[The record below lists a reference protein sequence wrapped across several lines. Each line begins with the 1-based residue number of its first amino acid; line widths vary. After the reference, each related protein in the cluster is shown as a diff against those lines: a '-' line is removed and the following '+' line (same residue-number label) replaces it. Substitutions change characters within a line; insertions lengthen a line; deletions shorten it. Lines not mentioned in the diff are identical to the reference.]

1 MKRIIFAICTILCA
15 NVLFAQTRFWID
27 DLQYE
32 VISTNPPKVKVY
44 DAASSITIA
53 NIPATVT
60 YNETIYSVTT
70 IGSRAFFIC
79 SSLTSVSIPNSVT
92 TIEYDE
98 WDFYIGAFSECT
110 SLTSVTFEE
119 GINLTNI
126 PPSTFCV
133 CSSLTSIDI
142 PNSVTSI
149 GDYAFSG
156 CSSLTSIDIPNSV
169 TSIGEHAFY
178 GCSSLTSIDIPNS
191 VTSIGTWAFHGCSSL
206 TSVTIPEN
214 VTSIGSGAFSDCCS
228 LTTMNFNAINCNEFG
243 ELATCNI
250 TYNEDNYQITYCPI
264 TTLNIGEGVQKIPA
278 YFARNSLITSITIPN
293 SVTSI
298 GIAAFENC
306 EYLTSVT
313 LPENATIDT
322 SAFYQSGYS
331 TIDTVDNV
339 VYCLSHETLA
349 NIGNYT
355 FERVFNVT
363 FTIGDSI
370 YAPNGA
376 TVWSHTPELSGDLIL
391 TSYVYNGVSYPITS
405 IDHGAFRDCSGLT
418 SVIIPNSVKT
428 IDTEAFISCTGL
440 TSVTCFASIPPILG
454 EPTSFGYSPFYDTPS
469 NKILNVGCE
478 LRDDY
483 AIVWTDF
490 APNNIYEIPFNV
502 TVNANNDVFGSVTIV
517 SECPTAT
524 LTATANDCYEFIS
537 WSDGNTDN
545 PRTINLESDTALTAI
560 FNGILNSSITATI
573 CQGEVYQEQGFN
585 ASEAGIYTQILEAS
599 NGCDSVVMLTLNVNP
614 AFDTTINATINIGD
628 VYSEY
633 DFNETEDGTYVQNLQ
648 TINGCD
654 STITL
659 NLTINTSLQ
668 DIAELT
674 EITFHPNPT
683 SGMIT
688 FSKEIER
695 IDVIDNIGKVVMRFF
710 DTNEINIETLP
721 AGVYYLR
728 MTIEDKI
735 TTKKVIKE

>member
-32 VISTNPPKVKVY
+32 VTSTNPPKVKVY

-70 IGSRAFFIC
+70 IGKTAFFVC

-92 TIEYDE
+92 TIEHEE
-98 WDFYIGAFSECT
+98 WNSSIGAFTGCT

-126 PPSTFCV
+126 PPYTFCG
-133 CSSLTSIDI
+133 CSLTSIDI

-149 GDYAFSG
+149 GESAFYGCSSLTSVTIPESVTSIGEYAFSGCCSLTTMNFNAINCNEFGGLATCTDNEGRYYCPITTLNIGEGVQKIPAYFATNSLITSITIPNSVTSIGESAFSG

-169 TSIGEHAFY
+169 TSIG
-178 GCSSLTSIDIPNS
+178 
-191 VTSIGTWAFHGCSSL
+191 
-206 TSVTIPEN
+206 
-214 VTSIGSGAFSDCCS
+214 
-228 LTTMNFNAINCNEFG
+228 
-243 ELATCNI
+243 
-250 TYNEDNYQITYCPI
+250 
-264 TTLNIGEGVQKIPA
+264 
-278 YFARNSLITSITIPN
+278 
-293 SVTSI
+293 
-298 GIAAFENC
+298 IAAFNDC

-339 VYCLSHETLA
+339 VYCLSHDPLA

-370 YAPNGA
+370 YAPNCA
-376 TVWSHTPELSGDLIL
+376 TVWSHTPELSGDLVL

-405 IDHGAFRDCSGLT
+405 IDHGAFMDCSGLT
-418 SVIIPNSVKT
+418 SVTIPNSVNN
-428 IDTEAFISCTGL
+428 IRNNAFYGCSSL
-440 TSVTCFASIPPILG
+440 TSVTCFASIPPIL
-454 EPTSFGYSPFYDTPS
+454 EEEDYPARPPFYNTPTD
-469 NKILNVGCE
+469 KILNVGCG

-502 TVNANNDVFGSVTIV
+502 TVTANNDLFGSVTIV

-633 DFNETEDGTYVQNLQ
+633 GFNETEDGTYVQNLQ

-683 SGMIT
+683 SRMIT

-728 MTIEDKI
+728 LTIEDK
-735 TTKKVIKE
+735 TTMKKVIKE

>member
-1 MKRIIFAICTILCA
+1 MCK
-15 NVLFAQTRFWID
+15 
-27 DLQYE
+27 
-32 VISTNPPKVKVY
+32 KV
-44 DAASSITIA
+44 
-53 NIPATVT
+53 
-60 YNETIYSVTT
+60 
-70 IGSRAFFIC
+70 
-79 SSLTSVSIPNSVT
+79 
-92 TIEYDE
+92 
-98 WDFYIGAFSECT
+98 
-110 SLTSVTFEE
+110 
-119 GINLTNI
+119 
-126 PPSTFCV
+126 
-133 CSSLTSIDI
+133 
-142 PNSVTSI
+142 
-149 GDYAFSG
+149 
-156 CSSLTSIDIPNSV
+156 
-169 TSIGEHAFY
+169 
-178 GCSSLTSIDIPNS
+178 
-191 VTSIGTWAFHGCSSL
+191 
-206 TSVTIPEN
+206 
-214 VTSIGSGAFSDCCS
+214 
-228 LTTMNFNAINCNEFG
+228 
-243 ELATCNI
+243 
-250 TYNEDNYQITYCPI
+250 
-264 TTLNIGEGVQKIPA
+264 PA
-278 YFARNSLITSITIPN
+278 YFATNSLITSITIPN

-298 GIAAFENC
+298 GIAAFNDC

-339 VYCLSHETLA
+339 VYCLSHDPLA

-376 TVWSHTPELSGDLIL
+376 TVWSHTPELSGDLVL

-405 IDHGAFRDCSGLT
+405 IDHGAFMDCSGLT
-418 SVIIPNSVKT
+418 SVTIPNSVNN
-428 IDTEAFISCTGL
+428 IRNNAFWCCSSL
-440 TSVTCFASIPPILG
+440 TSVTCFASIPPIL
-454 EPTSFGYSPFYDTPS
+454 EEEDYPARPPFYNTPTD
-469 NKILNVGCE
+469 KILNVGCG

-633 DFNETEDGTYVQNLQ
+633 GFNETEDGTYVQNLQ

-683 SGMIT
+683 IGMIT

-695 IDVIDNIGKVVMRFF
+695 IDVINNIGKVVMRFF

-728 MTIEDKI
+728 MTIEDK
-735 TTKKVIKE
+735 TTTRKVIKE

>member
-15 NVLFAQTRFWID
+15 NVLLAQTRFWID

-32 VISTNPPKVKVY
+32 VTSTNPPKVKVY

-70 IGSRAFFIC
+70 IGNTAFFIC

-92 TIEYDE
+92 TIEYEE
-98 WDFYIGAFSECT
+98 WGPGAFSECT

-126 PPSTFCV
+126 PPFTFPG

-149 GDYAFSG
+149 GEYAFSG

-169 TSIGEHAFY
+169 TSIGESAF
-178 GCSSLTSIDIPNS
+178 S
-191 VTSIGTWAFHGCSSL
+191 GCSSL
-206 TSVTIPEN
+206 TSVTIPES

-228 LTTMNFNAINCNEFG
+228 LTTMNFNAINCNEGG
-243 ELATCNI
+243 ELATCNN
-250 TYNEDNYQITYCPI
+250 TYNEDGFQITYCPI
-264 TTLNIGEGVQKIPA
+264 TTLNIGESVQKIPA

-298 GIAAFENC
+298 GKRAFEGCWSLTSVTIPNSVTSIGRAAFENC

-339 VYCLSHETLA
+339 VYCLSHEPLA

-370 YAPNGA
+370 YAPNSA
-376 TVWSHTPELSGDLIL
+376 TVWSHTPELSGDLVL

-440 TSVTCFASIPPILG
+440 NTVTCFASIPPILG
-454 EPTSFGYSPFYDTPS
+454 EPTSFGYSPFYNTPS

-502 TVNANNDVFGSVTIV
+502 TVTANNDVFGSVTIV

-633 DFNETEDGTYVQNLQ
+633 GFNETEDGTYVQNLQ

-728 MTIEDKI
+728 MTIEDKT
-735 TTKKVIKE
+735 TTKKVIKK

>member
-32 VISTNPPKVKVY
+32 VTSTNPPKVKVY

-70 IGSRAFFIC
+70 IGKTAFFVC

-92 TIEYDE
+92 TIEHEE
-98 WDFYIGAFSECT
+98 WNSSIGAFTGCT

-126 PPSTFCV
+126 PPYTFCG
-133 CSSLTSIDI
+133 CSLTSIDI

-149 GDYAFSG
+149 G
-156 CSSLTSIDIPNSV
+156 
-169 TSIGEHAFY
+169 
-178 GCSSLTSIDIPNS
+178 
-191 VTSIGTWAFHGCSSL
+191 
-206 TSVTIPEN
+206 
-214 VTSIGSGAFSDCCS
+214 
-228 LTTMNFNAINCNEFG
+228 
-243 ELATCNI
+243 
-250 TYNEDNYQITYCPI
+250 
-264 TTLNIGEGVQKIPA
+264 
-278 YFARNSLITSITIPN
+278 
-293 SVTSI
+293 
-298 GIAAFENC
+298 IAAFNDC

-339 VYCLSHETLA
+339 VYCLSHDPLA

-370 YAPNGA
+370 YAPNCA
-376 TVWSHTPELSGDLIL
+376 TVWSHTPELSGDLVL

-405 IDHGAFRDCSGLT
+405 IDHGAFMDCSGLT
-418 SVIIPNSVKT
+418 SVTIPNSVNN
-428 IDTEAFISCTGL
+428 IRNNAFYGCSSL
-440 TSVTCFASIPPILG
+440 TSVTCFASIPPIL
-454 EPTSFGYSPFYDTPS
+454 EEEDYPARPPFYNTPTD
-469 NKILNVGCE
+469 KILNVGCG

-502 TVNANNDVFGSVTIV
+502 TVTANNDLFGSVTIV

-633 DFNETEDGTYVQNLQ
+633 GFNETEDGTYVQNLQ

-683 SGMIT
+683 SRMIT

-728 MTIEDKI
+728 LTIEDK
-735 TTKKVIKE
+735 TTMKKVIKE

>member
-1 MKRIIFAICTILCA
+1 M
-15 NVLFAQTRFWID
+15 
-27 DLQYE
+27 
-32 VISTNPPKVKVY
+32 
-44 DAASSITIA
+44 
-53 NIPATVT
+53 
-60 YNETIYSVTT
+60 
-70 IGSRAFFIC
+70 
-79 SSLTSVSIPNSVT
+79 
-92 TIEYDE
+92 
-98 WDFYIGAFSECT
+98 
-110 SLTSVTFEE
+110 
-119 GINLTNI
+119 TNI

-133 CSSLTSIDI
+133 
-142 PNSVTSI
+142 
-149 GDYAFSG
+149 
-156 CSSLTSIDIPNSV
+156 
-169 TSIGEHAFY
+169 
-178 GCSSLTSIDIPNS
+178 CSSLTSIDIPNS

-206 TSVTIPEN
+206 TSVTIPES
-214 VTSIGSGAFSDCCS
+214 VTSIGYGAFSDCCS

-264 TTLNIGEGVQKIPA
+264 TTINIGESVQKIPA
-278 YFARNSLITSITIPN
+278 YFATNSLITSITIPN

-298 GIAAFENC
+298 GESAFENC

-339 VYCLSHETLA
+339 VYCLSHEPLA

-370 YAPNGA
+370 YAPNSA
-376 TVWSHTPELSGDLIL
+376 TVWSHTPELSGDLVL

-440 TSVTCFASIPPILG
+440 NTVTCFASIPPILG
-454 EPTSFGYSPFYDTPS
+454 EPTSFGNSPFYNTPS

-502 TVNANNDVFGSVTIV
+502 TVTANNDVFGSVTIV

-560 FNGILNSSITATI
+560 FNGILNSSISATI

-633 DFNETEDGTYVQNLQ
+633 GFNETEDGTYVQNLQ

-695 IDVIDNIGKVVMRFF
+695 IEVINNIGKVVMCFF
-710 DTNEINIETLP
+710 ETEQIDINAVP
-721 AGVYYLR
+721 AGVYNLR
-728 MTIEDKI
+728 ITIEDKT

>member
-15 NVLFAQTRFWID
+15 NVLLAQTRFWID

-32 VISTNPPKVKVY
+32 VTSTNPPKVKVCV
-44 DAASSITIA
+44 AASSITIA

-70 IGSRAFFIC
+70 IGKIAFFVC

-92 TIEYDE
+92 SIEYDE
-98 WDFYIGAFSECT
+98 WSSIGAFTGCT

-119 GINLTNI
+119 GSNLTNI
-126 PPSTFCV
+126 PQYTFSD

-149 GDYAFSG
+149 GDNAF
-156 CSSLTSIDIPNSV
+156 
-169 TSIGEHAFY
+169 E
-178 GCSSLTSIDIPNS
+178 
-191 VTSIGTWAFHGCSSL
+191 GCSSL

-214 VTSIGSGAFSDCCS
+214 VTSIGSVAFYDCCS

-243 ELATCNI
+243 TLATC
-250 TYNEDNYQITYCPI
+250 TDNEGRHYCPI
-264 TTLNIGEGVQKIPA
+264 TTLNIGGSVQKIPA
-278 YFARNSLITSITIPN
+278 HFAGNSLITSITIPN

-298 GIAAFENC
+298 GRGTFENC

-339 VYCLSHETLA
+339 VYCLSHEPLA

-376 TVWSHTPELSGDLIL
+376 TVWSHTPELSGDLVL

-469 NKILNVGCE
+469 NKILNVGCG
-478 LRDDY
+478 LSDDY
-483 AIVWTDF
+483 ATVWTDF

-502 TVNANNDVFGSVTIV
+502 TVTANNDVFGSVTIV
-517 SECPTAT
+517 SECPSAT

-633 DFNETEDGTYVQNLQ
+633 GFNETEDGTYVQNLQ

-728 MTIEDKI
+728 MTIEDKT

>member
-32 VISTNPPKVKVY
+32 VTSTNPPKVKVY

-60 YNETIYSVTT
+60 YNETIYSVTS
-70 IGSRAFFIC
+70 IGSAAFYYRSSLTSVTIPNSVTFIDDWAFELC
-79 SSLTSVSIPNSVT
+79 SSLTSVTIGNSVT
-92 TIEYDE
+92 S
-98 WDFYIGAFSECT
+98 IGYYAFGGCS
-110 SLTSVTFEE
+110 SLTSVTIGNSVTSIGEDA
-119 GINLTNI
+119 
-126 PPSTFCV
+126 FCG
-133 CSSLTSIDI
+133 CSSLTSVTIPESVTSIGSGAFSGCCSLTTMNFNAINCNEFGGLASCTDNEGRYYCPITTLNIGESVQKIPAYFATNSLITSITI

-149 GDYAFSG
+149 GESAFSG

-169 TSIGEHAFY
+169 TSIGKSAFS
-178 GCSSLTSIDIPNS
+178 GCSSL
-191 VTSIGTWAFHGCSSL
+191 
-206 TSVTIPEN
+206 
-214 VTSIGSGAFSDCCS
+214 
-228 LTTMNFNAINCNEFG
+228 
-243 ELATCNI
+243 
-250 TYNEDNYQITYCPI
+250 
-264 TTLNIGEGVQKIPA
+264 
-278 YFARNSLITSITIPN
+278 TSITIPN

-298 GIAAFENC
+298 DRAAFENC

-339 VYCLSHETLA
+339 VYCLSHDPLA

-376 TVWSHTPELSGDLIL
+376 TVWSHTPELSGDLVL

-405 IDHGAFRDCSGLT
+405 IDHGAFMDCSGLT
-418 SVIIPNSVKT
+418 SVTIPNSVNN
-428 IDTEAFISCTGL
+428 IRNNAFYGCSSL
-440 TSVTCFASIPPILG
+440 TSVTCFASIPPIL
-454 EPTSFGYSPFYDTPS
+454 EEEDYAARPPFYNTPTD
-469 NKILNVGCE
+469 KILNVGCG

-502 TVNANNDVFGSVTIV
+502 TVTANNDVFGSVTVV

-537 WSDGNTDN
+537 WSDDNTDN

-633 DFNETEDGTYVQNLQ
+633 GFNETEDGTYVQNLQ

-695 IDVIDNIGKVVMRFF
+695 IDVINNIGKVVMRFF

-728 MTIEDKI
+728 MTIEDKT

>member
-32 VISTNPPKVKVY
+32 VTSTNPPKVKVY

-60 YNETIYSVTT
+60 YNETIYSVTSIGEWAFYYRSSLTSVT
-70 IGSRAFFIC
+70 IPNSVTSIGEWAFELC
-79 SSLTSVSIPNSVT
+79 SSLTSV
-92 TIEYDE
+92 TI
-98 WDFYIGAFSECT
+98 G
-110 SLTSVTFEE
+110 
-119 GINLTNI
+119 
-126 PPSTFCV
+126 
-133 CSSLTSIDI
+133 
-142 PNSVTSI
+142 NSVTSI

-156 CSSLTSIDIPNSV
+156 CSSLTSVTIGNSV
-169 TSIGEHAFY
+169 TSIGDYAF
-178 GCSSLTSIDIPNS
+178 S
-191 VTSIGTWAFHGCSSL
+191 GCSSL
-206 TSVTIPEN
+206 TSVTIPES
-214 VTSIGSGAFSDCCS
+214 VTSIGSGAFFGCCC

-243 ELATCNI
+243 GLATC
-250 TYNEDNYQITYCPI
+250 TDNEGRYYYPI
-264 TTLNIGEGVQKIPA
+264 TTLNIGESVQKIPA
-278 YFARNSLITSITIPN
+278 YFATNSLITSITIPN

-298 GIAAFENC
+298 GESAFENC

-370 YAPNGA
+370 YAPNCA
-376 TVWSHTPELSGDLIL
+376 TVWSHTPELSGDLVL

-405 IDHGAFRDCSGLT
+405 IDYGAFMDCSGLT

-428 IDTEAFISCTGL
+428 IDSDAFYGCTGL

-454 EPTSFGYSPFYDTPS
+454 EPTSQGNSPFYNTPS

-502 TVNANNDVFGSVTIV
+502 TVTANNDVFGSVTIV
-517 SECPTAT
+517 SECPSAT

-573 CQGEVYQEQGFN
+573 CQGEVFQEQGFN

-633 DFNETEDGTYVQNLQ
+633 GFNETEDGTYVQNLQ

-728 MTIEDKI
+728 MTIEDKT

>member
-1 MKRIIFAICTILCA
+1 M
-15 NVLFAQTRFWID
+15 
-27 DLQYE
+27 
-32 VISTNPPKVKVY
+32 
-44 DAASSITIA
+44 
-53 NIPATVT
+53 
-60 YNETIYSVTT
+60 
-70 IGSRAFFIC
+70 
-79 SSLTSVSIPNSVT
+79 
-92 TIEYDE
+92 
-98 WDFYIGAFSECT
+98 
-110 SLTSVTFEE
+110 
-119 GINLTNI
+119 
-126 PPSTFCV
+126 
-133 CSSLTSIDI
+133 
-142 PNSVTSI
+142 
-149 GDYAFSG
+149 
-156 CSSLTSIDIPNSV
+156 
-169 TSIGEHAFY
+169 
-178 GCSSLTSIDIPNS
+178 
-191 VTSIGTWAFHGCSSL
+191 
-206 TSVTIPEN
+206 
-214 VTSIGSGAFSDCCS
+214 
-228 LTTMNFNAINCNEFG
+228 
-243 ELATCNI
+243 
-250 TYNEDNYQITYCPI
+250 
-264 TTLNIGEGVQKIPA
+264 
-278 YFARNSLITSITIPN
+278 ITSITIPN

-376 TVWSHTPELSGDLIL
+376 TVWSHTPELSGDLVL

-440 TSVTCFASIPPILG
+440 NTVTCFASIPPILG
-454 EPTSFGYSPFYDTPS
+454 EPTSFGYSPFYNTPS

-502 TVNANNDVFGSVTIV
+502 TVTANNDVFGSVTIV

-585 ASEAGIYTQILEAS
+585 ASEAGIYTQIFEAS

-633 DFNETEDGTYVQNLQ
+633 GFNETEDGTYVQNLQ

-728 MTIEDKI
+728 MTIEDKT